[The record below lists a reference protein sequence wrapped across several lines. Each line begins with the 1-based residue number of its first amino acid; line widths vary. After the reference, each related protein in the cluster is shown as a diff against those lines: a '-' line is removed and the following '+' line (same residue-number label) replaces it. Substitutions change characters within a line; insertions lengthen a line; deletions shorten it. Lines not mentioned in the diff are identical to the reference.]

1 MSCFK
6 SLFCPASAFPV
17 LLDFGRKLVYAAY
30 KHYQEECAAMLTY
43 EDCLGLCDLT
53 EEEVDAIAEHEHI
66 PDIVAAELGN
76 YLVHE
81 EPGIRKIRRI
91 ILDDIETAEQKGDK
105 EHALVLK
112 LTLRH
117 FVETHPSAKDSPA

>member
-1 MSCFK
+1 
-6 SLFCPASAFPV
+6 
-17 LLDFGRKLVYAAY
+17 
-30 KHYQEECAAMLTY
+30 MLTY
-43 EDCLGLCDLT
+43 EDCVGMCELT

-66 PDIVAAELGN
+66 PNIVATELGN

-81 EPGIRKIRRI
+81 ESGIPMIRRI
-91 ILDDIETAEQKGDK
+91 ITDDIEMAEKRGDR

-117 FVETHPSAKDSPA
+117 FVQTHLSAA

>member
-1 MSCFK
+1 
-6 SLFCPASAFPV
+6 
-17 LLDFGRKLVYAAY
+17 
-30 KHYQEECAAMLTY
+30 MLTY
-43 EDCLGLCDLT
+43 EDCVGMCELT

-66 PDIVAAELGN
+66 PNIVATELGN

-81 EPGIRKIRRI
+81 KSGIPMIRRI
-91 ILDDIETAEQKGDK
+91 ITDDIEMAEKRGDR

-117 FVETHPSAKDSPA
+117 FVQTHLSAA